1 MRLRALFGALVV
13 SIIGIGA
20 NVATANGVTETA
32 IGSSVPGIENSIYY
46 PIVRQNALYHSEDL
60 VRVAAWQ
67 ALRSDEGEPAL
78 RAFVRTGFFEAR
90 KRAEGYHARN
100 KEFARRVMTNYSAQY
115 SPNVHAEATAAYK
128 GSSAQQEQF
137 FRTGFAA
144 AKALDD
150 AAREADEQHKQQILD
165 QDRAFVRLLAEF
177 DPGEQV
183 RLAAQHAL
191 RAGGTDSHLR
201 AFFASEWMAA
211 AATDVEVYRIRT
223 QEAGVRF
230 YALIPQLI
238 ADAEEAEREALAAE
252 GAAAEQ
258 ARAVAARAWATT
270 REKADEARAVWESE
284 ALACAEQ
291 ARYWRTVIDRAN
303 ASVDPVWAMIATRAD
318 KNRAGWA
325 ADGTFAD
332 GQTQYWASVE
342 KHAKEHRDQMSPAG

>member
-1 MRLRALFGALVV
+1 ML

-20 NVATANGVTETA
+20 NVATANGVT
-32 IGSSVPGIENSIYY
+32 GSANSPSVSGIENSIYY

-67 ALRSDEGEPAL
+67 VLRSGEGEPAL
-78 RAFVRTGFFEAR
+78 REFVRTGFFEAR
-90 KRAEGYHARN
+90 KRAETYNARN
-100 KEFARRVMTNYSAQY
+100 KEFARRVMNNYSAQF
-115 SPNVHAEATAAYK
+115 SPNVHAEAKAAYN
-128 GSSAQQEQF
+128 GNSAQQEQF

-150 AAREADEQHKQQILD
+150 AAREADEQHKQEILEA
-165 QDRAFVRLLAEF
+165 DRAFVRLLAEA

-211 AATDVEVYRIRT
+211 SATDIEIFRIRT

-230 YALIPQLI
+230 YALIPRLI

-284 ALACAEQ
+284 AAACAEQ
-291 ARYWRTVIDRAN
+291 ARYWRTVIERAN
-303 ASVDPVWAMIATRAD
+303 ASADPVWAMIAAKAD
-318 KNRAGWA
+318 KNRGNWA
-325 ADGTFAD
+325 TDGTFAD
-332 GQTQYWASVE
+332 DQTRYWSAVE
-342 KHAKEHRDQMSPAG
+342 KHAKDHHDQMAPVG